1 MTGGSRRQCGVVLLA
16 MAITLSVRAA
26 HAADA
31 DAPRFVGGGEL
42 RSLLVDVT
50 LMGVDWAE
58 YYTPDGMIIGKGRWM
73 GIVRRYS
80 GRWSAAADHVCYHY
94 GHKDFDTCSRLA
106 RQGDRVLHFGLDGKP
121 KKDGVASRLPGDRLS
136 DFR

>member
-1 MTGGSRRQCGVVLLA
+1 MRASRRRLGIVALSIVVALGVK
-16 MAITLSVRAA
+16 MA
-26 HAADA
+26 HGADG
-31 DAPRFVGGGEL
+31 DPPRYVGGGEL
-42 RSLLVDVT
+42 RSLLTDVT

-58 YYTPDGMIIGKGRWM
+58 YYTPDGMIIGKGRWV

-80 GRWSAAADHVCYHY
+80 GRWSTAADHVCYHY

-106 RQGDRVLHFGLDGKP
+106 RHGDRVLHFALDGKP
-121 KKDGVASRLPGDRLS
+121 KKDGVASRWPGDRLS